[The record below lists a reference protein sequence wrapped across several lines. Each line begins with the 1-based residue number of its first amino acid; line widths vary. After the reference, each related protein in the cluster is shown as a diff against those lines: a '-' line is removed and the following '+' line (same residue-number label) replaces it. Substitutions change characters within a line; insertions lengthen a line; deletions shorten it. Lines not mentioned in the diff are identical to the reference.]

1 MYSLYLARRQD
12 LVQALLLVNCDSLQL
27 LQEPDT
33 QHHAWVVAQ
42 LGLSN
47 EQQQR
52 IAAGFRVFKWVNS
65 CSTALSVT
73 LIVAAVKS
81 AGSCI
86 CLWCMKIQ

>member
-27 LQEPDT
+27 LQEPDK

-42 LGLSN
+42 LGLST

-65 CSTALSVT
+65 PTALFVT
-73 LIVAAVKS
+73 RIVAAVKS